1 MKKFVLL
8 GLVSLLV
15 ISGVVLAHQSEEPQ
29 GSSMQGMMQQM
40 MGGERAGEGM
50 SGMEGMMNMMGMM
63 GRMNQMMDQCSA
75 MMGSHRTGKD
85 QGKQE
90 HKND

>member
-1 MKKFVLL
+1 VKKFVLL

-75 MMGSHRTGKD
+75 MTNPHRAPEDKG
-85 QGKQE
+85 QRERSG
-90 HKND
+90 N